1 MSILCLAIVVAGF
14 APVYYLRSLEVVP
27 WENIDSFSRHGR
39 QLPIHL
45 HLHGAALAAWY
56 LLFAIQPALVAKGN
70 VGLHMKLGKVGIGIA
85 ICVFL
90 TGVYT
95 VFYRDAYLG
104 AV

>member
-45 HLHGAALAAWY
+45 HLHGVALAAWY
-56 LLFAIQPALVAKGN
+56 LLFAIQPALIAKGN

-95 VFYRDAYLG
+95 VFYRDAYLVAG
-104 AV
+104 